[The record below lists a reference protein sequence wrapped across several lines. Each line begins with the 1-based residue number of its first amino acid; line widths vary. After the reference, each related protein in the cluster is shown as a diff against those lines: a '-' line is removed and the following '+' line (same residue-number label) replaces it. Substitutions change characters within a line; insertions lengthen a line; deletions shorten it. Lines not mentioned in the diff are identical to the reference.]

1 MKREP
6 KKPDYGGSTMK
17 LSVLALA
24 FIATSAMAE
33 EIAVLPAPQP
43 TVDAYVINELKCQNA
58 PDAFAAVLAL
68 AANSVIHLPSELPPA
83 PLQCFEAQ
91 MPWSIDGLQVQRIC
105 ASWTSDNGRSDGP
118 KILWPANLS
127 QNRTQLSLEL
137 YQAQAQVAAWA
148 QPKGIAAAQIT
159 TSSDGGS
166 RLTCHAPALRLGRSN
181 G

>member
-1 MKREP
+1 
-6 KKPDYGGSTMK
+6 MK

-58 PDAFAAVLAL
+58 PDVFAAVLAL
-68 AANSVIHLPSELPPA
+68 AANGVIHLPSELPPA
-83 PLQCFEAQ
+83 PLHCFEAQ

-105 ASWTSDNGRSDGP
+105 ASWTSDNGRRDGP
-118 KILWPANLS
+118 KILWSANLT
-127 QNRTQLSLEL
+127 QDRTQFSLEL
-137 YQAQAQVAAWA
+137 NQAEPEVAAWA
-148 QPKGIAAAQIT
+148 QSKGIAATQIT
-159 TSSDGGS
+159 TSPDGGT
-166 RLTCHAPALRLGRSN
+166 RLTCHTPALRQVRSN